1 MNEVEAATRLI
12 RDING
17 GNLELPK
24 AQLRDVRAICLH
36 ILQKADVPAGPA
48 FHGALDT
55 SWPSQTEHRFGDQ

>member
-1 MNEVEAATRLI
+1 
-12 RDING
+12 
-17 GNLELPK
+17 
-24 AQLRDVRAICLH
+24 LRDVRAICLH